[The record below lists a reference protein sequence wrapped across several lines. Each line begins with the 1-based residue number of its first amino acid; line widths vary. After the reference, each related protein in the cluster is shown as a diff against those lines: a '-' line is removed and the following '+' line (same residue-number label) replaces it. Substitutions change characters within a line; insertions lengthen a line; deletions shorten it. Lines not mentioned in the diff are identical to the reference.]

1 MKKETR
7 KVGRPL
13 KEVKTK
19 RVQCII
25 PETVLQD
32 LDKRVGLL
40 PKSERDRSKVI
51 TLAINEW
58 LKPNKKKRSKNVYL
72 KFFGFIDYFLYKGL
86 WGSLNTILEN
96 DKELEILN
104 NIKKK
109 LVLGE
114 SPDDKEI
121 ECFNNLLAK
130 QKFYID
136 NSLKLNCSS
145 KPVMILAEMLFLNRS
160 LPMKDY
166 AGYCKE
172 CGVFFYKEKAKQ
184 LFHSPICK
192 LKYYEKIKKSNQNP
206 LKESRILAIEKDIKD
221 KALKSPINISE
232 ILRSIDP
239 NKNNIDTV
247 KELVKGISNL
257 SGNKFSIF
265 KELWKN
271 SIGKIDELLRL
282 GTVFGA
288 QYIDEL
294 IKKIIAKG
302 NINAL
307 KNYTIENFADD
318 VATDFFAE
326 TGKMKNELK
335 KWLLKSLTPNRF
347 YALKNC
353 VLGLR
358 TGYLEKEQEKIEA
371 LNKSIKYYENT
382 FEKEYNLNN
391 NKLYSFEKN
400 YYIIIAKT
408 ELIQYE
414 KNLDKRINLYNELL
428 KENRLNLGVYLGLF
442 FTYFNKYSEQ
452 EEEKYRLKIIYYY
465 KCFRRIKKALG
476 LLGVNKIKSDRRG
489 FKELSTCPIYL
500 QHYPI
505 LTAITA
511 YVLAANGQT
520 KEALEIINQPD
531 VRYISDKHK
540 ILAADAYIYIFS
552 ILKDTKKGIE
562 ALEKLDLK
570 PETFEEKKKKLLEES
585 KKDN

>member
-7 KVGRPL
+7 KIGRPL

-271 SIGKIDELLRL
+271 IIGKTDELLRL
-282 GTVFGA
+282 GIDFFN

-347 YALKNC
+347 YARKNF
-353 VLGLR
+353 VLG

-371 LNKSIKYYENT
+371 LNKSIEYYENT

-400 YYIIIAKT
+400 FYIIIAKT

-414 KNLDKRINLYNELL
+414 KNLDKRIELYVELL
-428 KENRLNLGVYLGLF
+428 KEDRLNLGIYLYLIC
-442 FTYFNKYSEQ
+442 TYFVKLQ
-452 EEEKYRLKIIYYY
+452 EKNEEKYRLKIIYYY

-476 LLGVNKIKSDRRG
+476 LLGVNKIKSEKR
-489 FKELSTCPIYL
+489 FYKELSTCPIYL

-520 KEALEIINQPD
+520 KEALETINQPD
-531 VRYISDKHK
+531 ARYVSDKHK
-540 ILAADAYIYIFS
+540 NIAANVYIYIFS